1 MARAIIAVQAK
12 KKTIWYEKWRLL
24 SESSI
29 FISITRKSL
38 LFSDCAEIKF
48 AAKKRMM
55 KKGLIHFSR
64 ITLFQIYDYINVFK
78 DRNRDIYIVYV
89 IGRLQ

>member
-29 FISITRKSL
+29 FISITAQNRKKVI
-38 LFSDCAEIKF
+38 FCQEETFIIA
-48 AAKKRMM
+48 
-55 KKGLIHFSR
+55 
-64 ITLFQIYDYINVFK
+64 ITVYGIQKANVDAIIFMTYLPK
-78 DRNRDIYIVYV
+78 W
-89 IGRLQ
+89 

>member
-48 AAKKRMM
+48 AAKIGMV
-55 KKGLIHFSR
+55 KKGLIHFAKM
-64 ITLFQIYDYINVFK
+64 ILFQIYDYIDVFQESEVYL
-78 DRNRDIYIVYV
+78 YIW
-89 IGRLQ
+89 

>member
-12 KKTIWYEKWRLL
+12 KKTIWYEKWRSL

-48 AAKKRMM
+48 AAKIGMV

-64 ITLFQIYDYINVFK
+64 MILFQIYYYINVLSE
-78 DRNRDIYIVYV
+78 RGISIYV
-89 IGRLQ
+89 IGRIQ